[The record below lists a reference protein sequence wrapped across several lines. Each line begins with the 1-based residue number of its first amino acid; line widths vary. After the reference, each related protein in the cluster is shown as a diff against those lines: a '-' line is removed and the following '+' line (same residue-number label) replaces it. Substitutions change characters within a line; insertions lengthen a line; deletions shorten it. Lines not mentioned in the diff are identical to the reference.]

1 MPTFRQGDVVRVPF
15 PYTDR
20 NTRQH
25 RPALVVSEG
34 VLGEGDGLLWVTMIT
49 SADNRRWSSDVSIEH
64 YADAGLPAPSMV
76 RTAKIATI
84 DAALAQVLGAVPP
97 AVIRD
102 VLGRVRDA
110 LGGPRS

>member
-25 RPALVVSEG
+25 RPALVVSDG
-34 VLGEGDGLLWVTMIT
+34 VLGEGLLWVMMIT
-49 SADNRRWSSDVSIEH
+49 SADNRRWPTDVPIKR

-76 RTAKIATI
+76 RPTKIATI
-84 DAALAQVLGAVPP
+84 DATQAQILGAVPP
-97 AVIRD
+97 AIIKD
-102 VLGRVRDA
+102 VLDHVRHA
-110 LGGPRS
+110 LGGSPQ